1 MLSPWLDVKSDGC
14 ECKLDTRNDSQ
25 AERTGMAVQVD
36 ADNQSW
42 DSSSP
47 AGHADGCKASTARRP
62 WWQGSYSLRIW
73 GPEFLAVGRG
83 ESDDDPH
90 QALQPP

>member
-1 MLSPWLDVKSDGC
+1 MTSEVIAV
-14 ECKLDTRNDSQ
+14 DTSWTPGLM
-25 AERTGMAVQVD
+25 AELNAQGVAVQVD

-47 AGHADGCKASTARRP
+47 AGNADGGKVSTARRL

-83 ESDDDPH
+83 KSDDDLH
-90 QALQPP
+90 